1 MCTANCPS
9 KNCKTVHRTDTSKIN
24 IFLWIAA
31 IATLLS
37 AWVYGF
43 ISSEKNDR
51 ELLTS
56 FYNGMQIELIS
67 QNDRLYKVS
76 DNTHELFV
84 GLGNAW
90 GYGGNLEVAS
100 VSDSIGDVY
109 EVLLL
114 TNSETF
120 SYVKK
125 LKDKKYFNQFK
136 GKQIEEAF
144 VINHDLDAVSGAT
157 ITSEAISRAVQEGG
171 HTLAEN
177 YFNRQ
182 PEIINKKF
190 ELSPPVIGLTVFFIF
205 AIFLFGRSKKLNLLL
220 LAASIASIGIVWN
233 NSFSVSTLSK
243 LLIGGFP
250 SPMEDLT
257 IYIFL
262 VFLTGGI
269 IILKKNLYCH
279 RICPFFGVQVFLK
292 KLSGLNLKMHPV
304 IMQYE
309 GYIRRFLLWFA
320 LMIMFLKSN
329 PTVSNFEPFGMMFSL
344 EGHGIQWYILPAVI
358 VGSLFSPLF
367 FCKHFC
373 PAGESLTILT
383 NLRKGKLL
391 KTKKAKKK
399 IQLKNLGFKKNN
411 IVPSVLYIIAL
422 SVIVT
427 LMLSRFLY

>member
-1 MCTANCPS
+1 MCPVHCPS
-9 KNCKTVHRTDTSKIN
+9 KKCKPVRRDFTSKTN
-24 IFLWIAA
+24 LFWWVAA
-31 IATLLS
+31 IATLFS

-51 ELLTS
+51 ELLAS
-56 FYNGMQIELIS
+56 YYNEMEIELIS

-76 DNTHELFV
+76 DDTHELFV

-100 VSDSIGDVY
+100 VTDCIGKVD
-109 EVLLL
+109 EVLLIS
-114 TNSETF
+114 NSETY

-125 LKDKKYFNQFK
+125 LIDKKYFNQFK
-136 GKQIEEAF
+136 GKNVDEAF

-157 ITSEAISRAVQEGG
+157 VTSEAISRAVQKGG
-171 HTLAEN
+171 HTLAESV
-177 YFNRQ
+177 FKLK
-182 PEIINKKF
+182 PNKISEPFKIPQSVF
-190 ELSPPVIGLTVFFIF
+190 GLVAFFIF
-205 AIFLFGRSKKLNLLL
+205 AIFLFGRSKNLNLVLL
-220 LAASIASIGIVWN
+220 FASIVGIGIIWN
-233 NSFSVSTLSK
+233 NSFSVSYLSK
-243 LLIGGFP
+243 LFTGGFP

-257 IYIFL
+257 IYVFL
-262 VFLTGGI
+262 VFLAGGI

-304 IMQYE
+304 IMKYE

-320 LMIMFLKSN
+320 LMIMFLESN
-329 PTVSNFEPFGMMFSL
+329 PTASNFEPFGMMFSL
-344 EGHGIQWYILPAVI
+344 EGYGIQWYILPAVI

-383 NLRKGKLL
+383 DLRKRKLL
-391 KTKKAKKK
+391 KTNKVKKK

-411 IVPSVLYIIAL
+411 IVPSVLYILAL

-427 LMLSRFLY
+427 LMLSSFL

>member
-1 MCTANCPS
+1 MCPVHCPS
-9 KNCKTVHRTDTSKIN
+9 KKCKPVRRDATSKTN

-51 ELLTS
+51 ELLAS
-56 FYNGMQIELIS
+56 FYNEMEIELIS

-76 DNTHELFV
+76 DDTHELFV
-84 GLGNAW
+84 GLGKAW

-100 VSDSIGDVY
+100 VTDSLGKVD
-109 EVLLL
+109 EVLLIS
-114 TNSETF
+114 NSETF
-120 SYVKK
+120 SYIKK
-125 LKDKKYFNQFK
+125 LMDKKYFHQFK
-136 GKQIEEAF
+136 GKQIDEAF

-157 ITSEAISRAVQEGG
+157 VTSEAISRAVQKGG
-171 HTLAEN
+171 HTLAEKH
-177 YFNRQ
+177 FNLQ
-182 PEIINKKF
+182 PQKINKKF
-190 ELSPPVIGLTVFFIF
+190 ALSQPVIGLTVFFIF

-220 LAASIASIGIVWN
+220 LAASIVGIGIVWN

-257 IYIFL
+257 IYVFL

-292 KLSGLNLKMHPV
+292 KLSGLNLKMHPL
-304 IMQYE
+304 IMKYE
-309 GYIRRFLLWFA
+309 GYVRRFLLWFA
-320 LMIMFLKSN
+320 LIIMFLKSN
-329 PTVSNFEPFGMMFSL
+329 PTASNFEPFGMMFSL

-391 KTKKAKKK
+391 KTKKVKKK
-399 IQLKNLGFKKNN
+399 TQLKDLGFKKNN
-411 IVPSVLYIIAL
+411 IVPSILYLVAL
-422 SVIVT
+422 SVIIAV
-427 LMLSRFLY
+427 MLNRFLY